1 MKKGNNFLSF
11 LFALVAIGGA
21 VVAVCAYLKS
31 KRAAKEIREDFLADL
46 GYEFDDSG
54 CYCGEE
60 NHCCD
65 EAMLRRILKKNP
77 WKNSFWV
84 KNRGEFP
91 SCFFVAENRLY
102 EGRLKENRKKFVTAF
117 YKIGIF
123 NKE

>member
-1 MKKGNNFLSF
+1 MSSTIAG
-11 LFALVAIGGA
+11 AIA
-21 VVAVCAYLKS
+21 VKRIIAVM
-31 KRAAKEIREDFLADL
+31 RP
-46 GYEFDDSG
+46 
-54 CYCGEE
+54 
-60 NHCCD
+60 
-65 EAMLRRILKKNP
+65 MLRRILKKNL